1 MTLRARLT
9 AAFLAVVLGPVLL
22 GALFVG
28 VIVTAVGHSRAEERL
43 EYGAA
48 ALHTAVDSL
57 CNRLS
62 GAAETLGVVATES
75 GTLDVPRAAE
85 YAGVLVRRGLAE
97 AVTVTDAGGT
107 AVADAGARVHT
118 WTDCA
123 DTTTVTTGTGA
134 GAAGTESVPAVAA
147 HISLYDSDGRAM
159 GTVRA
164 GVAVD
169 AELID
174 SLAAVS
180 GCGVTVIGGDGS
192 APLSSLGAADAASVL
207 ATARSLSPGL
217 SEDTDDGGLVRVV
230 APDGG
235 QPLDLALTTD
245 KNLPSGLYPL
255 LLLSVAVAGFAAVG
269 VAWWLARSTTRPITE
284 LASAADRVAAGDL
297 EARVP
302 VRGHDEVAALAT
314 TFNRMTREMQ
324 GYVQAL
330 TASRDQLRGNL
341 GLLGDTLSSTHDLD
355 RILEVI
361 LSTAMTATG
370 AQSGALLL
378 VDEEADPTTAPATLI
393 ARCHAGVI
401 AGDPRTAAGIRVRV
415 GEGLLGQIVAGG
427 EPKRGRIADES
438 VFSSQ
443 EPHCQTY
450 IAVPFT
456 GADGRVRGPGQPAR
470 PVGVLALYDR
480 LGFDEFDDTDLST
493 LRTFAGQAAVAVEN
507 VLLHEEAQRLS
518 LTDPLTGLWNYRY
531 LKVTMD
537 KEVERA
543 HRFGR
548 RTAVIAIDLDRFKDV
563 NDTYGHPVGD
573 QVLIE
578 LASRI
583 TAQIREVDFA
593 FRYGGEE
600 FVVLLPETDRYGAIP
615 VARRLGEAIR
625 RDPFPLP
632 PSADGSARTVPV
644 TISMGIAIFPDH
656 GESGADVLAAADEA
670 LYAAK
675 AAGRDTYRVSKAD
688 AEKPPT
694 DSTPVT

>member
-1 MTLRARLT
+1 
-9 AAFLAVVLGPVLL
+9 
-22 GALFVG
+22 
-28 VIVTAVGHSRAEERL
+28 
-43 EYGAA
+43 
-48 ALHTAVDSL
+48 
-57 CNRLS
+57 C
-62 GAAETLGVVATES
+62 
-75 GTLDVPRAAE
+75 
-85 YAGVLVRRGLAE
+85 
-97 AVTVTDAGGT
+97 
-107 AVADAGARVHT
+107 
-118 WTDCA
+118 
-123 DTTTVTTGTGA
+123 
-134 GAAGTESVPAVAA
+134 
-147 HISLYDSDGRAM
+147 
-159 GTVRA
+159 
-164 GVAVD
+164 
-169 AELID
+169 
-174 SLAAVS
+174 
-180 GCGVTVIGGDGS
+180 
-192 APLSSLGAADAASVL
+192 
-207 ATARSLSPGL
+207 
-217 SEDTDDGGLVRVV
+217 
-230 APDGG
+230 
-235 QPLDLALTTD
+235 
-245 KNLPSGLYPL
+245 
-255 LLLSVAVAGFAAVG
+255 AAVG
-269 VAWWLARSTTRPITE
+269 VAWWLARSTTRPVTE
-284 LASAADRVAAGDL
+284 LAAAADRVAAGDL

-302 VRGHDEVAALAT
+302 VRGGDEVAALAT

-378 VDEEADPTTAPATLI
+378 VDEEEDATTTPATLI
-393 ARCHAGVI
+393 ARCHAGAI
-401 AGDPRTAAGIRVRV
+401 AGDPRAAGIRVRV
-415 GEGLLGQIVAGG
+415 GEGLLGRIVAGG
-427 EPKRGRIADES
+427 EPRRGRVTEET
-438 VFSSQ
+438 VFAPQ
-443 EPHCQTY
+443 EPHCHTY

-456 GADGRVRGPGQPAR
+456 GADALVRTPGQASR

-573 QVLIE
+573 RVLIE

-625 RDPFPLP
+625 REPFPLP
-632 PSADGSARTVPV
+632 PAADGTTRTVPV

-656 GESGADVLAAADEA
+656 GETGADVLAAADEA

-675 AAGRDTYRVSKAD
+675 AAGRDTYRVSKSD
-688 AEKPPT
+688 PEKPPT
-694 DSTPVT
+694 DPTPVT